1 VRGGVGVERSDR
13 WYYRY
18 FYVDFVNNSTDINST
33 FMLALSVLLCR
44 FTVRFRVAQE
54 EGGAVA
60 CSHGHSEQAGAK
72 GGGSCLLRRIFILRI
87 LLIYI
92 N

>member
-44 FTVRFRVAQE
+44 FRVRFRVAQE
-54 EGGAVA
+54 EGGAVTS
-60 CSHGHSEQAGAK
+60 SHGHSEQAKVQKEAEAGCCVVY
-72 GGGSCLLRRIFILRI
+72 S
-87 LLIYI
+87 YYVYY
-92 N
+92 

>member
-1 VRGGVGVERSDR
+1 MRGGVGVERSDR

-44 FTVRFRVAQE
+44 FRVRFRVAQE

-60 CSHGHSEQAGAK
+60 CSHGHSEQAAAK
-72 GGGSCLLRRIFILRI
+72 GGGSWLLRRIFILRI

-92 N
+92 S